1 MDTEEILITLVLA
14 ALIAGAIFF
23 AARSQPADKS
33 ASASACPS
41 DKSGKS
47 SGKSGKSPGKS
58 GKNSFQTIPDN
69 YTTISQVSAAL
80 RKAGLESSELIVGI
94 DFTKSNEWTGE
105 QCFGG
110 RSLHHIDPAGATL
123 NPYQV
128 AIRTVSHALEAFDD
142 DGLIPAYGFGCSK
155 TKDRAVFSLTAD
167 ESPCAGFAAV
177 LEAYDNV
184 TPTLKL
190 SGPTSFAPLIRKA
203 IELVQTAG
211 GFHVLLIVADGQVTS
226 EAATIQAIVEASA
239 HPLAIVLVGVGDGP
253 WDTMREF
260 DDGLPERMF
269 DNFQFVP
276 YEEIKGSCASPEQFE
291 AKLALACL
299 MEIPEQFQ
307 YCRQLGLFVE
317 PTQCSATSKSYKMP
331 AAPEAAPGANK
342 SQKESSNK
350 GFDKAASTEAP
361 ENYTCPI
368 THELMDDPVVSADGY
383 TYERDAIE
391 GWFRNKNTS
400 PMNNQRVDP
409 GLIPN
414 NALRSQ
420 IMEWKEHNKR
430 K

>member
-155 TKDRAVFSLTAD
+155 TRT
-167 ESPCAGFAAV
+167 
-177 LEAYDNV
+177 
-184 TPTLKL
+184 
-190 SGPTSFAPLIRKA
+190 
-203 IELVQTAG
+203 
-211 GFHVLLIVADGQVTS
+211 
-226 EAATIQAIVEASA
+226 
-239 HPLAIVLVGVGDGP
+239 
-253 WDTMREF
+253 
-260 DDGLPERMF
+260 
-269 DNFQFVP
+269 
-276 YEEIKGSCASPEQFE
+276 
-291 AKLALACL
+291 
-299 MEIPEQFQ
+299 
-307 YCRQLGLFVE
+307 GLF
-317 PTQCSATSKSYKMP
+317 S
-331 AAPEAAPGANK
+331 
-342 SQKESSNK
+342 
-350 GFDKAASTEAP
+350 
-361 ENYTCPI
+361 
-368 THELMDDPVVSADGY
+368 H
-383 TYERDAIE
+383 
-391 GWFRNKNTS
+391 
-400 PMNNQRVDP
+400 
-409 GLIPN
+409 
-414 NALRSQ
+414 
-420 IMEWKEHNKR
+420 
-430 K
+430 